1 MEKRHSFPSFRSPI
15 ILLHASEPQRS
26 PQRLT
31 SVVCQAEEASLHLL
45 LRLPVSLFHAT
56 TSVFRSLGN
65 TIPTAGS
72 SHG

>member
-1 MEKRHSFPSFRSPI
+1 MEKRLSFPALHSLF
-15 ILLHASEPQRS
+15 ILLYASEPQRS

-31 SVVCQAEEASLHLL
+31 SVVCQTEEASLHLL

-56 TSVFRSLGN
+56 SSVFRSIGN